1 MINNIYE
8 EVKKDLINEN
18 RWHLIMLILQVAM
31 AILVGGDSV
40 RCFIEGKVVFGILY
54 SSLAVACFWL
64 IVNRLKLLE
73 DNLKRKIGLLKLY
86 GNFRLDNETE
96 ED

>member
-1 MINNIYE
+1 MKNIYE
-8 EVKKDLINEN
+8 EIKKDLIDEN
-18 RWHLIMLILQVAM
+18 RGHLIMLILQIAM
-31 AILVGGDSV
+31 AILAGSDSV

-54 SSLAVACFWL
+54 SSLEVAWFWL
-64 IVNRLKLLE
+64 IVNRLKLFE
-73 DNLKRKIGLLKLY
+73 DNLIRKIGLLKLY

>member
-1 MINNIYE
+1 MKNIYE

-18 RWHLIMLILQVAM
+18 RGHLIMLILQIVI

-54 SSLAVACFWL
+54 SSLTVAWFWL

-73 DNLKRKIGLLKLY
+73 DNLKRKIPLIKVY
-86 GNFRLDNETE
+86 NKYQFDNETE

>member
-1 MINNIYE
+1 MKNIYE

-18 RWHLIMLILQVAM
+18 RWHLIMLTLQVLI

-54 SSLAVACFWL
+54 SSLAVTWFWL

>member
-1 MINNIYE
+1 MKNIYE

-18 RWHLIMLILQVAM
+18 RGHLIMLILQVAM

-54 SSLAVACFWL
+54 GSLTVAWFWL
-64 IVNRLKLLE
+64 IVNRLKLLG
-73 DNLKRKIGLLKLY
+73 DNLKRKNGLLKLY

>member
-1 MINNIYE
+1 MKNIYE

-54 SSLAVACFWL
+54 SLLAVAWFWL